1 MRNNFIKNLLDLK
14 GVMVKKVRYKKN
26 FVKIHIE
33 LPVRKQKCPCCK
45 AETTK
50 IKDYRTQII
59 KDIPIR
65 FKTTLLSYRK
75 RRYQCKECGKTFYEK
90 ADFLPKRARKTTR
103 VTEFI
108 VDRLKTKQSMKDIAK
123 QADVSISTVSRLLAP
138 LAVSAKELPEVLCI
152 DEFKGN
158 TGYYKYQ
165 VSLMNGKTKK
175 PIDIIE
181 CRYKSHL
188 FDYFNK
194 FSLEQ
199 RKKVKY
205 VVIDLWK
212 AYKDLAKTYFPNA
225 KVVADRFHFT
235 RYATEA
241 VDTVR
246 KQVQEKLDRN
256 QRKYFKHSR
265 KLLLTKYSKLKK
277 EKQKEELQYIL
288 INYSE
293 DLRRV
298 YREKEE
304 LLQLIQDENKVK
316 AIEKLNSWIKRNLES
331 DIPSLKNCAK
341 TYFNW
346 VEEIRNA
353 IKVPYS
359 NGPMEGYNNKIKT
372 LKRVAFG
379 FRNFTNFKAR
389 ILLMSMWKLSK

>member
-1 MRNNFIKNLLDLK
+1 MRNDFIKNLLDLK
-14 GVMVKKVRYKKN
+14 GVIVKKVRYKKN

-90 ADFLPKRARKTTR
+90 AYFLPKRARKTTR

-123 QADVSISTVSRLLAP
+123 QADVSISTVSRLLPP

-158 TGYYKYQ
+158 TGCYKYQ
-165 VSLMNGKTKK
+165 VSLMDGKKKK

-194 FSLEQ
+194 FSIEQ

-246 KQVQEKLDRN
+246 KQVQEKLNRSE
-256 QRKYFKHSR
+256 RKYFKHSR
-265 KLLLTKYSKLKK
+265 KLLLSKYSKLKT
-277 EKQKEELQYIL
+277 EKQREELKYIL

-304 LLQLIQDENKVK
+304 LLQLIQAEDKVK

-353 IKVPYS
+353 IKVTYS

-389 ILLMSMWKLSK
+389 ILLMSM

>member
-1 MRNNFIKNLLDLK
+1 MQHNFIRNLLDLK
-14 GVMVKKVRYKKN
+14 GVIVKKVRYKKN

-33 LPVRKQKCPCCK
+33 LPVREQTCPHCK
-45 AETTK
+45 AKTTK

-90 ADFLPKRARKTTR
+90 AYFLPKRARKTTR

-108 VDRLKTKQSMKDIAK
+108 VDRLKTKQSMKDIARD
-123 QADVSISTVSRLLAP
+123 ADVSVATVSRLLP
-138 LAVSAKELPEVLCI
+138 HLAVTAKQLPEVLCI

-158 TGYYKYQ
+158 TGYFKYQ
-165 VSLMNGKTKK
+165 VSLMDGKTRK

-194 FSLEQ
+194 FSLQE

-212 AYKDLAKTYFPNA
+212 TYKDLAHTYFPNA
-225 KVVADRFHFT
+225 KVVADKFHFV
-235 RYATEA
+235 RYATEV
-241 VDTVR
+241 VDSIR
-246 KQVQEKLDRN
+246 KQVQDKLPRTE
-256 QRKYFKHSR
+256 RKYFKHSR
-265 KLLLTKYSKLKK
+265 KLLLSRYEKLKDD
-277 EKQKEELQYIL
+277 KQKEELNYIL

-293 DLRRV
+293 SLRIA

-304 LLQLIQDENKVK
+304 ILNIIQMAEKEK
-316 AIEKLNSWIKRNLES
+316 AIDRLNNWVKRNLKS
-331 DIPSLKNCAK
+331 DIPALKSCAK

-346 VEEIRNA
+346 ITEIRNSLT
-353 IKVPYS
+353 VPYS
-359 NGPMEGYNNKIKT
+359 NGAMEGYNNKIKT

-379 FRNFTNFKAR
+379 FRNFTHFKAR
-389 ILLMSMWKLSK
+389 ILLMAN

>member
-1 MRNNFIKNLLDLK
+1 MQHNFIRNLLDLK
-14 GVMVKKVRYKKN
+14 GVIIKKVRYKKN

-33 LPVRKQKCPCCK
+33 LPVREQTCPHCK
-45 AETTK
+45 SKTTK

-75 RRYQCKECGKTFYEK
+75 RRYQCRECGKTFYEK
-90 ADFLPKRARKTTR
+90 AHFLPKRARKTTR
-103 VTEFI
+103 VSEFI
-108 VDRLKTKQSMKDIAK
+108 VDKLKTKQSMKDIAK
-123 QADVSISTVSRLLAP
+123 DANVSINTVARLLPP
-138 LAVSAKELPEVLCI
+138 LAVSSKHLPEVLCI

-165 VSLMNGKTKK
+165 VSLMDGKTRK

-194 FSLEQ
+194 FTLEE

-212 AYKDLAKTYFPNA
+212 PYKDLATTYFPNSI
-225 KVVADRFHFT
+225 VVADRFHFI

-246 KQVQEKLDRN
+246 KQVQSKLPRN
-256 QRKYFKHSR
+256 ERKYFKHSR
-265 KLLLTKYSKLKK
+265 KLLLSKYENLKTK
-277 EKQKEELQYIL
+277 KQKEDLNYIL

-293 DLRRV
+293 DLRIA

-304 LLQLIQDENKVK
+304 MLEIIRMEDKNK
-316 AIEKLNSWIKRNLES
+316 AIEKLNNWVKRNLES
-331 DIPSLKNCAK
+331 HIIALKNCAK

-346 VEEIRNA
+346 IREIRNA
-353 IKVPYS
+353 IKVKYS

-379 FRNFTNFKAR
+379 FRNFTHFKAR
-389 ILLMSMWKLSK
+389 ILLMSN

>member
-1 MRNNFIKNLLDLK
+1 MQHNFIRNLLDLK
-14 GVMVKKVRYKKN
+14 GVIIKKVRYKKN

-33 LPVRKQKCPCCK
+33 LPVREQTCPHCK
-45 AETTK
+45 SKTTK

-75 RRYQCKECGKTFYEK
+75 RRYQCRECGKTFYEK
-90 ADFLPKRARKTTR
+90 AHFLPKRARKTTR
-103 VTEFI
+103 VSEFI

-123 QADVSISTVSRLLAP
+123 DANVSINTVARLLPP
-138 LAVSAKELPEVLCI
+138 LAVSSKHLPEVLCI

-165 VSLMNGKTKK
+165 VSLMDGKTRK

-194 FSLEQ
+194 FTLEE

-212 AYKDLAKTYFPNA
+212 PYKDLATTYFPNSI
-225 KVVADRFHFT
+225 VVADRFHFI

-246 KQVQEKLDRN
+246 KQVQSKLPRN
-256 QRKYFKHSR
+256 ERKYFKHSR
-265 KLLLTKYSKLKK
+265 KLLLSKYENLKTK
-277 EKQKEELQYIL
+277 KQKEDLNYIL

-293 DLRRV
+293 DLRIA

-304 LLQLIQDENKVK
+304 MLEIIRMEDKNK
-316 AIEKLNSWIKRNLES
+316 AIEKLNNWVKRNLES
-331 DIPSLKNCAK
+331 HIIALKNCAK

-346 VEEIRNA
+346 IREIRNA
-353 IKVPYS
+353 IKVKYS
-359 NGPMEGYNNKIKT
+359 NGPMEGYNNKIKI

-379 FRNFTNFKAR
+379 FRNFTHFKAR
-389 ILLMSMWKLSK
+389 ILLMSN

>member
-1 MRNNFIKNLLDLK
+1 MQHNFIRNLLDLK
-14 GVMVKKVRYKKN
+14 GVIVKKVRYKKN

-33 LPVRKQKCPCCK
+33 LPVRVQTCPHCK
-45 AETTK
+45 AKTTK

-90 ADFLPKRARKTTR
+90 AYFLPKRARKTTR

-108 VDRLKTKQSMKDIAK
+108 VDRLKTKQSMKDIARD
-123 QADVSISTVSRLLAP
+123 ADVSVATVSRLLP
-138 LAVSAKELPEVLCI
+138 HLAVTAKQLPEVLCI

-158 TGYYKYQ
+158 TGYFKYQ
-165 VSLMNGKTKK
+165 VSLMDGKTRK

-194 FSLEQ
+194 FSLQE

-212 AYKDLAKTYFPNA
+212 TYKDLSHTYFPNA
-225 KVVADRFHFT
+225 KVVADKFHFV
-235 RYATEA
+235 RYATEV
-241 VDTVR
+241 VDSIR
-246 KQVQEKLDRN
+246 KQVQDKLPRTE
-256 QRKYFKHSR
+256 RKYFKHSR
-265 KLLLTKYSKLKK
+265 KLLLSRYEKLKDD
-277 EKQKEELQYIL
+277 KQKEELNYIL

-293 DLRRV
+293 SLRIA

-304 LLQLIQDENKVK
+304 ILNIIQMAEKEK
-316 AIEKLNSWIKRNLES
+316 AIDRLNNWVKRNLKS
-331 DIPSLKNCAK
+331 DIPALKSCAK

-346 VEEIRNA
+346 ITEIRNSLT
-353 IKVPYS
+353 VPYS
-359 NGPMEGYNNKIKT
+359 NGAMEGYNNKIKT

-379 FRNFTNFKAR
+379 FRNFTHFKAR
-389 ILLMSMWKLSK
+389 ILLMAN

>member
-1 MRNNFIKNLLDLK
+1 MRNDFIKNLLDLK
-14 GVMVKKVRYKKN
+14 GVIIKKVRYKKN

-33 LPVRKQKCPCCK
+33 LPVRKQTCPHCK
-45 AETTK
+45 SETTK

-59 KDIPIR
+59 RDLPIR

-90 ADFLPKRARKTTR
+90 AYFLPKRARKTTR

-108 VDRLKTKQSMKDIAK
+108 VDRLKTKQSMKDIAL
-123 QADVSISTVSRLLAP
+123 QADVSISTVARLLPP
-138 LAVSAKELPEVLCI
+138 LAVSAKHLPEVLCI

-165 VSLMNGKTKK
+165 VSLMDGKTRR

-194 FSLEQ
+194 FTLEE

-246 KQVQEKLDRN
+246 KQVQGKLSRSE
-256 QRKYFKHSR
+256 RKYFKHSR
-265 KLLLTKYSKLKK
+265 KLLLSKYSNLKT
-277 EKQKEELQYIL
+277 EKQKEELKYIL

-293 DLRRV
+293 DLRMA

-304 LLQLIQDENKVK
+304 LLQLLQEKNKAK
-316 AIEKLNSWIKRNLES
+316 AIEELNHWIKRNLES
-331 DIPSLKNCAK
+331 NIPSLKNCAK

-389 ILLMSMWKLSK
+389 ILLMSM

>member
-1 MRNNFIKNLLDLK
+1 MRNDFIRNLLDLK
-14 GVMVKKVRYKKN
+14 GVIIKKVRYKKN

-33 LPVRKQKCPCCK
+33 LPVREQTCPHCK
-45 AETTK
+45 SKTTK
-50 IKDYRTQII
+50 IKDYRIQVI

-90 ADFLPKRARKTTR
+90 SYFLAKRARKTTR

-123 QADVSISTVSRLLAP
+123 DADVSVNTVSRLLPP
-138 LAVSAKELPEVLCI
+138 LAVSAKKLPEVLCI

-165 VSLMNGKTKK
+165 VSLMDGKTRK

-225 KVVADRFHFT
+225 KVVADKFHFT
-235 RYATEA
+235 RYTTEA
-241 VDTVR
+241 VDIVR
-246 KQVQEKLDRN
+246 KQVQEKLSRSE
-256 QRKYFKHSR
+256 RKYFKHSR
-265 KLLLTKYSKLKK
+265 KLLLSKYSNLKT

-293 DLRRV
+293 NLRRV

-304 LLQLIQDENKVK
+304 LLQLIQEEDKVK
-316 AIEKLNSWIKRNLES
+316 AIEKLNGWIKRNLES
-331 DIPSLKNCAK
+331 DIPSLRNCAK

-359 NGPMEGYNNKIKT
+359 NGPMEGYNNKIKA

-389 ILLMSMWKLSK
+389 ILLMSM

>member
-1 MRNNFIKNLLDLK
+1 MQHNFIRNLLDLK
-14 GVMVKKVRYKKN
+14 GVIVKKVRYKKN

-33 LPVRKQKCPCCK
+33 LPVREQTCPHCK
-45 AETTK
+45 SKTTK
-50 IKDYRTQII
+50 IKDYRIQMI

-90 ADFLPKRARKTTR
+90 AHFLPKRARKTTR
-103 VTEFI
+103 VSEFI

-123 QADVSISTVSRLLAP
+123 DANVSVNTVSRLLPP
-138 LAVSAKELPEVLCI
+138 LAVSAKHLPEVLCI

-165 VSLMNGKTKK
+165 VSLMDGKTRK

-194 FSLEQ
+194 FTLEE

-212 AYKDLAKTYFPNA
+212 PYKDLATTYFPNSI
-225 KVVADRFHFT
+225 VVADRFHFI

-246 KQVQEKLDRN
+246 KQVQSKLPRN
-256 QRKYFKHSR
+256 ERKYFKHSR
-265 KLLLTKYSKLKK
+265 KLLLSKYENLKTK
-277 EKQKEELQYIL
+277 KQKEDLNYIL

-293 DLRRV
+293 DLRIA

-304 LLQLIQDENKVK
+304 MLEIIRMEDKNK
-316 AIEKLNSWIKRNLES
+316 ATEKLNNWVKRNLES
-331 DIPSLKNCAK
+331 HILALKNCAK

-346 VEEIRNA
+346 IREIRNA
-353 IKVPYS
+353 IKVKYS

-372 LKRVAFG
+372 LKRVAFV
-379 FRNFTNFKAR
+379 FRNFTHFKAR
-389 ILLMSMWKLSK
+389 ILLMSN